1 MRKTIEKVAVLGAGT
16 MGSRI
21 AAHLANAGIRCVL
34 LDMVPSG
41 SPPSGAARSLLAAN
55 GLKNAVQAKPAA
67 FFEASLA
74 KLVTV
79 GNFDDHLG
87 WLADCDWIIE
97 AVVEDLAIKRDLLAK
112 VAQVRR
118 PGTIVTTNTS
128 GLPVAKIAEGFPEE
142 FQRHWFGTHFF
153 NPPRYMRLLEIIPTA
168 AADAEVMCELA
179 EFCDVRLGKGIVYA
193 HDTPNF
199 IANRI
204 GTFGLLNAMRLMQ
217 QMDLSIEEVDA
228 LTGNLV
234 GWPKSATFRTVDMVG
249 LDIVGH
255 VAANQAR
262 ICDERSDLAIPDFF
276 RQMIERKWL
285 GDKTKGGFYRQQRG
299 AGEER
304 QALDWKTVEYRPRQK
319 SAFASLEMA
328 KGIDDLGTRVQT
340 LVGNGRQKLDKAG
353 QFLWTALSE
362 LWLYSANRIPEIADS
377 VADIDR
383 AMRLGFNWELGPFEL
398 WDAVGVE
405 GTVGRMRAEGRVIPC
420 NVERVLHGERHCWYE
435 NAPGTRSG
443 RRYFDL
449 ASGECEYKD
458 EEVPVGVG
466 SVTVMKKSN
475 GEVKRN
481 AGASLIDLGD
491 GVGCIEFHSKMNA
504 IGTDIGQLIL
514 QTLGCAKGF
523 ESLQSAAKSNGGD
536 FEAFVITN
544 DAANFSVGANLMLL
558 LMAAQE
564 QEWDEIDRMV
574 RAFQSMT
581 QAIKFSAKPVVA
593 APFNLTLGGG
603 CEIALHAPV
612 RQSHAELYMGLVETG
627 VGLLPAGGG
636 CKEMLLRSLDA
647 ASAVRRDGRAE
658 SVEVV
663 ESIKRAFETI
673 AMAKVATSALEARS
687 LGFLLPADTIS
698 MNRERVLGDAKRRAL
713 EMVRGG
719 YQPPTPRTEVP
730 APGENLLATLKL
742 GAYLM
747 RQGDYISDHELK
759 IANRIAEV
767 LCGGAVSP
775 GTPVSEQYLLDLER
789 EHFKALCGEKKTV
802 ERIAYTLKTGKVM
815 RN

>member
-1 MRKTIEKVAVLGAGT
+1 

-21 AAHLANAGIRCVL
+21 AAHLANAGIRSVL
-34 LDMVPSG
+34 LDVAPSA
-41 SPPSGAARSLLAAN
+41 SSASAAQAARTLPAAI
-55 GLKNAVQAKPAA
+55 GLENALKAKPAA
-67 FFEASLA
+67 FFDASLA
-74 KLVTV
+74 RLVTV
-79 GNFDDHLG
+79 GTFDDNLG

-97 AVVEDLAIKRDLLAK
+97 AVVEDLDIKRGLLSK

-128 GLPVAKIAEGFPEE
+128 GLPVAKISEGFPEE

-153 NPPRYMRLLEIIPTA
+153 NPPRYMRLLEVISTPAT
-168 AADAEVMCELA
+168 DAEVVRGLA
-179 EFCDVRLGKGIVYA
+179 EFCDLRLGKGIVHA
-193 HDTPNF
+193 NDTPNF

-204 GTFGLLNAMRLMQ
+204 GIFGMLNIMRLMQ

-228 LTGNLV
+228 LSGTAV

-255 VAANQAR
+255 VAANQTR
-262 ICDERSDLAIPDFF
+262 IRDERADLAIPDFF
-276 RQMIERKWL
+276 RQMIERNWL
-285 GDKTKGGFYRQQRG
+285 GDKTRGGFYRKQRG
-299 AGEER
+299 AAGEER
-304 QALDWKTVEYRPRQK
+304 LALDWKTLEYCPRRK
-319 SAFASLEMA
+319 PSFASLEMA
-328 KGIDDLGTRVQT
+328 KGIDDLGARLPV
-340 LVGNGRQKLDKAG
+340 LIGDGRQKLDKAG

-362 LWLYSANRIPEIADS
+362 LWLYSANRIPEIAAN

-398 WDAVGVE
+398 WDAAGVE
-405 GTVGRMRAEGRVIPC
+405 RTVGRMRAEGRVIPC
-420 NVERVLHGERHCWYE
+420 NVERVLRSERRSWYE

-449 ASGECEYKD
+449 ASGECEYQD
-458 EEVPVGVG
+458 EEVAAGIS
-466 SVTVMKKSN
+466 SVTVMKKCN

-481 AGASLIDLGD
+481 AGASLIDLGE
-491 GVGCIEFHSKMNA
+491 GVGCIEFHSKLNS
-504 IGTDIGQLIL
+504 IGPDIGQLIL
-514 QTLGCAKGF
+514 QTLGFSTGF
-523 ESLQSAAKSNGGD
+523 DLSLGAAAAKSGGCGGD
-536 FEAFVITN
+536 FEAFVITS

-558 LMAAQE
+558 LMAVQE
-564 QEWDEIDRMV
+564 QEWDEIDQMV

-581 QAIKFSAKPVVA
+581 QAIKFSPKPVVV
-593 APFNLTLGGG
+593 APFNRTLGGG

-612 RQSHAELYMGLVETG
+612 RQAHAELYMGLVESG

-636 CKEMLLRSLDA
+636 CKEMMLRALAA
-647 ASAVRRDGRAE
+647 ASGVRRDGRGD

-663 ESIKRAFETI
+663 ESIRRAFETI
-673 AMAKVATSALEARS
+673 AMATVSTAAVEARG
-687 LGFLLPADTIS
+687 LGFLIPGDAIS
-698 MNRERVLGDAKRRAL
+698 MNRDRVLSDAKRRAL

-719 YQPPTPRTEVP
+719 YTPPTPRLDLPV
-730 APGENLLATLKL
+730 PGENLLATLKL
-742 GAYLM
+742 GAHLM
-747 RQGDYISDHELK
+747 RQADYISDHEVK
-759 IANRIAEV
+759 IAGRIAEV

-789 EHFKALCGEKKTV
+789 EHFKGLCGEKKTV